1 MISSSQIIII
11 RQLWHYYLENNDAL
25 IWVVDSCDR
34 ERFVEV
40 KEELHDLM
48 QDDRLRNSILLV
60 LANKQD
66 LPNAASPSELTEKLD
81 LRSIR
86 GHDWYIQSCCAVSGD
101 GLVDGLSWLAPKVK
115 ENKKKAA

>member
-1 MISSSQIIII
+1 MEYSRAIIFILDSQ
-11 RQLWHYYLENNDAL
+11 
-25 IWVVDSCDR
+25 DR
-34 ERFVEV
+34 KRFQEA
-40 KEELHDLM
+40 KEELEK
-48 QDDRLRNSILLV
+48 LRNCEQWIKTPFLF

-86 GHDWYIQSCCAVSGD
+86 GHEWYIQACCAITGE

-115 ENKKKAA
+115 ENKKKRA

>member
-1 MISSSQIIII
+1 M
-11 RQLWHYYLENNDAL
+11 WHYYLENNDAL

-34 ERFVEV
+34 ERSVEA
-40 KEELHDLM
+40 KEALHDLM
-48 QDDRLRNSILLV
+48 QDDHLRNSTLLV

-86 GHDWYIQSCCAVSGD
+86 GYDWYIQSCCAVSGD

>member
-1 MISSSQIIII
+1 M
-11 RQLWHYYLENNDAL
+11 WHYYLENNDAL

-48 QDDRLRNSILLV
+48 QDDRLRNSTLLV

-66 LPNAASPSELTEKLD
+66 LPNAASPSEITEKLD

-86 GHDWYIQSCCAVSGD
+86 SHDWYIQACCAVNGD
-101 GLVDGLSWLAPKVK
+101 GLVDGLSWLASKVK
-115 ENKKKAA
+115 ENKKKAS

>member
-48 QDDRLRNSILLV
+48 QDDRLRNSTLLV

-86 GHDWYIQSCCAVSGD
+86 
-101 GLVDGLSWLAPKVK
+101 L
-115 ENKKKAA
+115 

>member
-48 QDDRLRNSILLV
+48 QDDRLRNSTLLV
-60 LANKQD
+60 LANKQASVQILFTD
-66 LPNAASPSELTEKLD
+66 LNLGFTQKEYICNLMFSGTE
-81 LRSIR
+81 
-86 GHDWYIQSCCAVSGD
+86 
-101 GLVDGLSWLAPKVK
+101 
-115 ENKKKAA
+115 

>member
-1 MISSSQIIII
+1 M
-11 RQLWHYYLENNDAL
+11 
-25 IWVVDSCDR
+25 DSCDR

-40 KEELHDLM
+40 KEELHDLI
-48 QDDRLRNSILLV
+48 QDDRLRNSILLI

-66 LPNAASPSELTEKLD
+66 LPNAASPSEITEKLD

-86 GHDWYIQSCCAVSGD
+86 SHDWYIQACCDVNED

-115 ENKKKAA
+115 ENKKKAS

>member
-48 QDDRLRNSILLV
+48 QDDRKIQLAGSETREDQKQSRV
-60 LANKQD
+60 LK
-66 LPNAASPSELTEKLD
+66 T
-81 LRSIR
+81 ITC
-86 GHDWYIQSCCAVSGD
+86 IQ
-101 GLVDGLSWLAPKVK
+101 P
-115 ENKKKAA
+115 